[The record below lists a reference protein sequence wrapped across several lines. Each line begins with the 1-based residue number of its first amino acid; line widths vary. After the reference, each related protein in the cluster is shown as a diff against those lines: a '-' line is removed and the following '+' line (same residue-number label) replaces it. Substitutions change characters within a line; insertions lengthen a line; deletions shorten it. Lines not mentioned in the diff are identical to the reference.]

1 MSRQIPHG
9 VSEEEITAVARKVL
23 LDALEALV
31 AQRDAITLVG
41 GQAIHLRTQSGDL
54 LVASYTTDADLT
66 VDPAVLSA
74 DPQLQEAM
82 RGAGFTLGE
91 NPGSW
96 LRSEQFGATFET
108 VAVDLMVADTFSGP
122 GSRRSGVIPPHSRD
136 ATRKTK
142 GLEPAA
148 IDSDLMAVP
157 SLQPDDERVIEVKV
171 AGPAALLIAKAHKLG
186 ERLRTGEPPMQAKD
200 AGDVFRLMGAFD
212 VRDVVGRLRR
222 LLDDE
227 RSAGATALGLDY
239 LDQLFGGE
247 GRRGVELAIDAL
259 GTAVDPDEIATLA
272 PAYTAQLTDVAR
284 T

>member
-1 MSRQIPHG
+1 
-9 VSEEEITAVARKVL
+9 
-23 LDALEALV
+23 
-31 AQRDAITLVG
+31 
-41 GQAIHLRTQSGDL
+41 
-54 LVASYTTDADLT
+54 
-66 VDPAVLSA
+66 
-74 DPQLQEAM
+74 
-82 RGAGFTLGE
+82 
-91 NPGSW
+91 
-96 LRSEQFGATFET
+96 
-108 VAVDLMVADTFSGP
+108 
-122 GSRRSGVIPPHSRD
+122 
-136 ATRKTK
+136 
-142 GLEPAA
+142 
-148 IDSDLMAVP
+148 
-157 SLQPDDERVIEVKV
+157 
-171 AGPAALLIAKAHKLG
+171 
-186 ERLRTGEPPMQAKD
+186 MQAKD